1 MKKIKI
7 LSLIIILLLP
17 FLLYIYY
24 QKSSNGYLKIH
35 FLSVGQGDSALITS
49 PSNKNILVD
58 GGPNNDLIR
67 ELGKF
72 LPFFE
77 RRIDLIILSHP
88 DSDHLFGLIE
98 VLKRYEIGKILLT
111 GINVNTPEYMEFLR
125 IIEEKNIHIII
136 AEDDEDFLIDNIF
149 IDIHLPRENIA
160 QKSFANTNDTS
171 IVFSMHYGENIILFP
186 GDIEEKMEQELL
198 LENPDLETDIIKISH
213 HGSNTSTQEEFL
225 EKIKPDFAI
234 ISCGLY
240 NQFSHPH
247 PDLIKRLI
255 LQNIRV
261 YRTDYQGNITFILDK
276 EKIIKIDTEF
286 SY

>member
-98 VLKRYEIGKILLT
+98 VLKRYEI
-111 GINVNTPEYMEFLR
+111 
-125 IIEEKNIHIII
+125 EKH
-136 AEDDEDFLIDNIF
+136 
-149 IDIHLPRENIA
+149 
-160 QKSFANTNDTS
+160 S
-171 IVFSMHYGENIILFP
+171 
-186 GDIEEKMEQELL
+186 
-198 LENPDLETDIIKISH
+198 
-213 HGSNTSTQEEFL
+213 
-225 EKIKPDFAI
+225 
-234 ISCGLY
+234 Y
-240 NQFSHPH
+240 NNS
-247 PDLIKRLI
+247 
-255 LQNIRV
+255 
-261 YRTDYQGNITFILDK
+261 
-276 EKIIKIDTEF
+276 
-286 SY
+286 